1 MQQASE
7 VLTTSF
13 NIFPGLLKNPFIFKY
28 FYKFNIKKI
37 NHIKSIHNKKTILFN
52 EYIIR
57 FFKFIL

>member
-37 NHIKSIHNKKTILFN
+37 NHIKSIHNKKNDTV
-52 EYIIR
+52 
-57 FFKFIL
+57 